1 MKQRKPLKPERLENY
16 AYRVARRLNPE
27 LEEKG
32 CLVVKDRVSADYFA
46 ERFFNKEGV
55 DNVEDEGFLSNVMFD
70 TYETGDGKRV
80 QISFGKGDRTVFRK
94 VMRTEDRPSSSRPR
108 RVPKHSR
115 GR

>member
-1 MKQRKPLKPERLENY
+1 M
-16 AYRVARRLNPE
+16 
-27 LEEKG
+27 
-32 CLVVKDRVSADYFA
+32 VVKDRVSADYFA
-46 ERFFNKEGV
+46 ERFFDKEGV
-55 DNVEDEGFLSNVMFD
+55 GNVEDEDLLSDVMFD

-94 VMRTEDRPSSSRPR
+94 VMRTEDRSSSSRPR